1 MVIAKLIGGFGNNL
15 FQIAN
20 IIGVSTKLGVDFKT
34 DGIPIRGTAGDFNGH
49 NFEFENIFETVDGL
63 IENGVSYPNHYK
75 HPDLSNDFSYREVP
89 LIDNTV
95 YEGYFQSEK
104 YFNHF
109 NIKDFFKFKNEL
121 LTDVV
126 NKYGIDRDK
135 KYTSLHCRFGGDRDN
150 DHTQHYHKNVSKEF
164 YLKSLSYIPENDV
177 KFIISD
183 NVPLSKQ
190 IFDGEI
196 DNVIYVDETMEKSF
210 MLMSLCNYNII
221 GNSTFSWWSSY
232 LNLNNE
238 TITIAPKSEWFG
250 PGYQGMYLDDLF
262 PERWICL

>member
-20 IIGVSTKLGVDFKT
+20 IIEVSKKLKVNFKT

-49 NFEFENIFETVDGL
+49 NFEFENIFKPIDGL
-63 IENGVSYPNHYK
+63 IDKNVLYHNYYRHTDLGNHFEYK
-75 HPDLSNDFSYREVP
+75 EVP
-89 LIDNTV
+89 LIDNTL

-104 YFNHF
+104 YFS
-109 NIKDFFKFKNEL
+109 NIKDFFKFKNNL
-121 LTDVV
+121 LLDVT

-150 DHTQHYHKNVSKEF
+150 TNTQHYHKNVSKEF
-164 YLKSLSYIPENDV
+164 YLKSLSHIPENTV

-183 NVPLSKQ
+183 NILLSKQ

-196 DNVIYVDETMEKSF
+196 DNVVYVDETMEKSF
-210 MLMSLCNYNII
+210 VLMSLCNYNII

-250 PGYQGMYLDDLF
+250 PGYKGMVLDDLF
-262 PERWICL
+262 PKRWICL

>member
-20 IIGVSTKLGVDFKT
+20 IIGVSKRLGVDFKT
-34 DGIPIRGTAGDFNGH
+34 NGIPIRGSAGNFNGH
-49 NFEFENIFETVDGL
+49 SFEFENIFDTVPGL
-63 IENGVSYPNHYK
+63 IEDVSCSNHYI
-75 HPDLSNDFSYREVP
+75 HTDLSNDFTYREVP
-89 LIDNTV
+89 LIDNTL

-104 YFNHF
+104 YFNDF
-109 NIKDFFKFKNEL
+109 NIKDFFKFKNNL
-121 LTDVV
+121 LLDVT
-126 NKYGIDRDK
+126 NKYGIERDK

-150 DHTQHYHKNVSKEF
+150 ESTQHYHKNVSKEF

-210 MLMSLCNYNII
+210 ILMSLCNYNII

-250 PGYQGMYLDDLF
+250 PGYRGVVLDDLF
-262 PERWICL
+262 PKRWICL

>member
-20 IIGVSTKLGVDFKT
+20 IIAVSKKLGVDFKT
-34 DGIPIRGTAGDFNGH
+34 DGLPIRGAAGYFNGN
-49 NFEFENIFETVDGL
+49 NFEFENIFKSIPGL
-63 IENGVSYPNHYK
+63 IGNVSYTNYYS
-75 HPDLSNDFSYREVP
+75 HPDLSNDFAYKEVP
-89 LIDNTV
+89 LIDNTL

-104 YFNHF
+104 YFNDI
-109 NIKDFFKFKNEL
+109 NIKDFFKFKNDL
-121 LTDVV
+121 LLDVT

-150 DHTQHYHKNVSKEF
+150 EQTQYYHKNVSKEF
-164 YLKSLSYIPENDV
+164 YLKSLSYIPESDI

-183 NVPLSKQ
+183 NIGLSKQ

-196 DNVIYVDETMEKSF
+196 DNVIYVDDSMEKSF
-210 MLMSLCNYNII
+210 ALMSLCNYNVV

-232 LNLNNE
+232 LNLNDE
-238 TITIAPKSEWFG
+238 TITVVPKSEWFG
-250 PGYQGMYLDDLF
+250 PGYNGMYLDDLF
-262 PERWICL
+262 PDKWICL